1 MKGLMTVA
9 ALFAAL
15 LALVV
20 VTGLIAA
27 FTAPEGWVI
36 GVVALALMAAMVAL
50 VRFDGRRE
58 PAPPVLDTRRWT
70 PGRGNLA

>member
-1 MKGLMTVA
+1 MKGLMAVA

-27 FTAPEGWVI
+27 FTAPGGLAI
-36 GVVALALMAAMVAL
+36 GIVALALMAALAAL

-58 PAPPVLDTRRWT
+58 PAPPVLDTRRWS